1 MDVCRK
7 FFPPVLK
14 SLKLDYGAMKWY
26 MKQDNSLLVVA
37 FRDKKAKKNCV
48 VVTSNGNVATK
59 TIVPLTN
66 MNGCGRADQQVQ
78 YYGMHKRKMYK
89 WRKKKFCFLLE
100 LTVINA
106 SIIHNM
112 KRLAVGMK
120 KLELVN
126 FKNMLIQQLTE
137 AACIERQEA
146 PREIQVPIQAL
157 DRLAPE
163 SHFLGSLKKDRNCC
177 VCSGPGNR
185 KRMVHVCAT
194 CPGKPHLCK
203 GNCFKIR
210 V

>member
-1 MDVCRK
+1 
-7 FFPPVLK
+7 
-14 SLKLDYGAMKWY
+14 
-26 MKQDNSLLVVA
+26 
-37 FRDKKAKKNCV
+37 
-48 VVTSNGNVATK
+48 
-59 TIVPLTN
+59 
-66 MNGCGRADQQVQ
+66 
-78 YYGMHKRKMYK
+78 MYK
-89 WRKKKFCFLLE
+89 WWKKIFHFLLE

-106 SIIHNM
+106 SIIHNT
-112 KRLAVGMK
+112 KRLVVSMK

-146 PREIQVPIQAL
+146 PREIQVPVQAL

-163 SHFLGSLKKDRNCC
+163 SHFLESLKKDRNYR

-185 KRMVHVCAT
+185 KRTVHACAT

-203 GNCFKIR
+203 GNCFRVWHTRQNIR